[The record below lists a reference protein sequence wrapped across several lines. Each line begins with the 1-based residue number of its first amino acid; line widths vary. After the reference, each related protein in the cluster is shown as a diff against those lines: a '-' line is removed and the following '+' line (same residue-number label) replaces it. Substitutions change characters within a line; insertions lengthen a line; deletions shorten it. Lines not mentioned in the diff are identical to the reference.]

1 MAMDDDLENEPL
13 SARSAGAETT
23 STLGDMPDGNVL
35 FTWFD
40 TLLHRLGKL
49 EKHSAHYREEA
60 ERLRADLDKQRAD
73 ASKAVDPDAS
83 VTGDVLTR
91 AVDAALAAE
100 RDARA
105 QRDRELEAKRKEE
118 LHKLSDAME
127 KRVADVQAEA
137 AKKVAHAMHEIDK
150 LTPRRR

>member
-60 ERLRADLDKQRAD
+60 ER
-73 ASKAVDPDAS
+73 
-83 VTGDVLTR
+83 
-91 AVDAALAAE
+91 
-100 RDARA
+100 
-105 QRDRELEAKRKEE
+105 
-118 LHKLSDAME
+118 M
-127 KRVADVQAEA
+127 
-137 AKKVAHAMHEIDK
+137 
-150 LTPRRR
+150 RRRTRCSSLFFIFF